1 MAVIYG
7 TKGPDTKNGTKGN
20 DTIYGWAKGG
30 NANSTSGNDTLNGNA
45 RNDKLYGGTGND
57 NLQGAAGNDTLDG
70 GLGSDTLDGG
80 TGNDTY
86 IINGTIDGVGYGES
100 LVTDLVREAANSGID
115 TIQITTDL
123 PDPIDYP
130 VYYTLASNLENLTL
144 KGKGEGSSSV
154 IAQGNALDNII
165 YGGLADNFYTNVP
178 SPHAS
183 VLPGLVGGL
192 GNDKLIGEAGD
203 DALDGGL
210 GNDTLIGGTG
220 NDAYFVDSTR
230 DSVTEYSNQGMD
242 TVVSSINYTLGEN
255 SNLENLYLTGSA
267 ESATGNTLDN
277 SIYGTEANNSLY
289 GALGNDFLAGYV
301 APFTPAAIDFDS
313 SDDYLDGGA
322 GNDTLEGGYGND
334 SLEGGTGDD
343 TLEGGY
349 DNDSLEGGTGND
361 TLNGGYGIDTLTGGV
376 GVDTFDLYDFYSY
389 NESYEPVEQIKTI
402 TDFSVTEDTINVSA
416 SDYYFNGGLTPGAAI
431 TNDQFVLG
439 TAAVD
444 KSNRFIYNQN
454 TGALFFD
461 SDGTGA
467 NGQKQLATLP
477 TGLAM
482 TYADIFVTA

>member
-1 MAVIYG
+1 MALIYG

-20 DTIYGWAKGG
+20 DTMYGWAKGG
-30 NANSTSGNDTLNGNA
+30 NASSPSGNDILNGLVG
-45 RNDKLYGGTGND
+45 NDKLYGGTGND

-70 GLGSDTLDGG
+70 GFGSDTLDGG

-100 LVTDLVREAANSGID
+100 LVTDSVREAANSGID

-165 YGGLADNFYTNVP
+165 YGGLADNFYTNLP

-242 TVVSSINYTLGEN
+242 IVVSSINYTLGEN

-301 APFTPAAIDFDS
+301 APFTPAAIDFDF

-334 SLEGGTGDD
+334 SLEGGTD
-343 TLEGGY
+343 
-349 DNDSLEGGTGND
+349 ND

-389 NESYEPVEQIKTI
+389 NESYDPVEQIKTI
-402 TDFSVTEDTINVSA
+402 TDFSVVDTISVYAYSF
-416 SDYYFNGGLTPGAAI
+416 DGGLTAGAAI
-431 TNDQFVLG
+431 TAAQFVLG

-444 KSNRFIYNQN
+444 ASDRFIYNQN

-461 SDGTGA
+461 SDGTGE
-467 NGQKQLATLP
+467 NGQLQLASLP

-482 TYADIFVTA
+482 TNADIFVTA